1 MESRTDA
8 KSLEQDFANLEQR
21 LAQERQKNAR
31 LEQDVKSYQE
41 RETFLEEI
49 SVLKVKLGWVV
60 GTLITKSLL
69 YQRCERLLV
78 WHLVK
83 NNTVD
88 IAFLSGYKNGYFVI
102 QER

>member
-78 WHLVK
+78 
-83 NNTVD
+83 
-88 IAFLSGYKNGYFVI
+88 
-102 QER
+102 

>member
-41 RETFLEEI
+41 RETFLEQI

-78 WHLVK
+78 
-83 NNTVD
+83 
-88 IAFLSGYKNGYFVI
+88 
-102 QER
+102 